1 MSDALLEHF
10 APFAEAQGLTIGE
23 VRKLIF
29 QYSPRYPQG
38 VPAWR
43 AIGLFCETY
52 PAIPIDGIAR
62 ILGRPTTAPALVQYV
77 KENLLK

>member
-10 APFAEAQGLTIGE
+10 APFAEAQGLTIQQASN
-23 VRKLIF
+23 LIR
-29 QYSPRYPQG
+29 QYAPNYPQG

-43 AIGLFCETY
+43 AVGLFCEAY

-62 ILGRPTTAPALVQYV
+62 MLGRATIAPAHVQFV